1 MSTDMDRLPFER
13 DLETPAGEGSGSPVP
28 AGPGAPTAADAPDR
42 TPEGDGSTAPPRA
55 GERGSCSLGW
65 TLRDLRRYRTEGR
78 RAQERL
84 ARLELKW
91 ARDPGLTAGVL
102 VDRVL
107 AGAYGE
113 AAEVA
118 GTLMTPVRGA
128 EGAEWA
134 AGWVA
139 ARELITLRLLAL
151 AEEAAGEQQSGDR

>member
-1 MSTDMDRLPFER
+1 MSADMDRLLFER
-13 DLETPAGEGSGSPVP
+13 DPEPPAGEDSGSPP
-28 AGPGAPTAADAPDR
+28 LAGPGAKMATAAPDG
-42 TPEGDGSTAPPRA
+42 TPEGDGSTAPFSA
-55 GERGSCSLGW
+55 GERGSRPPGW
-65 TLRDLRRYRTEGR
+65 TLRDLRRYRREGR

-118 GTLMTPVRGA
+118 GTLMTPVRTA
-128 EGAEWA
+128 EGSEWA

-151 AEEAAGEQQSGDR
+151 ADEAAGEQGGGG

>member
-13 DLETPAGEGSGSPVP
+13 DLETPAGEGFGSPVP
-28 AGPGAPTAADAPDR
+28 ADPGASKTADAPDGAPDRDGPAAPSR
-42 TPEGDGSTAPPRA
+42 TSG
-55 GERGSCSLGW
+55 RGSRPLGW

-118 GTLMTPVRGA
+118 GTLMTPVKGA
-128 EGAEWA
+128 EGSEWA

-139 ARELITLRLLAL
+139 AQELITLHLLAL
-151 AEEAAGEQQSGDR
+151 AEEAAGPRQGRDR

>member
-1 MSTDMDRLPFER
+1 MSTDMDRLLFEC
-13 DLETPAGEGSGSPVP
+13 DLEPPAGVGSGSPVP
-28 AGPGAPTAADAPDR
+28 AGLGAPTAADVPGR
-42 TPEGDGSTAPPRA
+42 TPERDGSTAPSNTS
-55 GERGSCSLGW
+55 GRGSRPPGW

-91 ARDPGLTAGVL
+91 AQDPGLTAGVL

-118 GTLMTPVRGA
+118 ATLMTPIRGA
-128 EGAEWA
+128 EGFEWA

-151 AEEAAGEQQSGDR
+151 AVEADASQQSRDR

>member
-1 MSTDMDRLPFER
+1 MSTDMDRLSFER
-13 DLETPAGEGSGSPVP
+13 DPEAPAGGDSGSPVP

-42 TPEGDGSTAPPRA
+42 APEEDGSTDPSNPS
-55 GERGSCSLGW
+55 GRGSRPLGW

-107 AGAYGE
+107 AGVYGE

-118 GTLMTPVRGA
+118 GTLMTPVRGV
-128 EGAEWA
+128 GGSEWA

-151 AEEAAGEQQSGDR
+151 AEDAADPQQGGDR